1 MATIAETLVAR
12 TARDGGCT
20 VSLVSG
26 DVATHTTGF
35 YVGGVVKTVRLP
47 LEPTLEEYADAVESV
62 RAAMGGKGYIGTWRN
77 YYDTTTDVD
86 GVEWYADADEAL
98 RVGRERGELAVW
110 EIAGGT
116 SLEC

>member
-1 MATIAETLVAR
+1 MASIAETLLAR

-26 DVATHTTGF
+26 DMATHTSGF
-35 YVGGVVKTVRLP
+35 YVGGVVPAIELP
-47 LEPTLEEYADAVESV
+47 VGATLAQYVGASNRIAN
-62 RAAMGGKGYIGTWRN
+62 AMHGRGYVGTWTDG
-77 YYDTTTDVD
+77 DTVYVD
-86 GVEWYADADEAL
+86 GSEWYADAETAL

>member
-1 MATIAETLVAR
+1 MATIAETLLAR
-12 TARDGGCT
+12 TARDGGAT

-26 DVATHTTGF
+26 DVASHTTGF

-62 RAAMGGKGYIGTWRN
+62 RAAMGGTGYIGAWRN
-77 YYDTTTDVD
+77 FYDCETDID
-86 GVEWYADADEAL
+86 GVEWVEDADTAL
-98 RVGRERGELAVW
+98 ELGRARGELEVW

-116 SLEC
+116 GLVC